1 MTTVH
6 TAPVTRPA
14 APRAAL
20 PWVAFTALALGQ
32 LLVDIDDTVLSV
44 ALPTVARDLAL
55 SDGALPWVVNAYVLC
70 FGGLLLVGGRLA
82 DRLGSR
88 AVLLGGVGVFAAT
101 SLGGAVAVDHLGLV
115 AARAGQ
121 GLAAALLA
129 PAAMN
134 LLVRTFPEPAQRAK
148 ALGLWGAV
156 TGSGAVVGLVA
167 GGLVTQTVGWRWLF
181 AGNAV
186 LAVVVGLGVRALLPG
201 GGGDPAVRIELLP
214 AASATLGLVAGLHT
228 LDVTAEHGLAAGAS
242 LAWAAVAGS
251 LLAVAV
257 TVQLRGRAPLV
268 PHALLRDRAVVVS
281 DVAALLVGAALLGT
295 FFFLSLHL
303 QQVLGWSPLHTAFG
317 YLPLIGALV
326 VAAAVGSSLLPRTG
340 ARPVLAAGIVLCAT
354 GLGLLARLGLGGDG
368 HYGSFLP
375 GLLVAGLGLGLAMVA
390 LTVGAVPAHG
400 QEGAAEGG
408 AASGLYNTALQV
420 GGAVGVAS
428 LAALADAR
436 ARALA
441 PPVGDVVA
449 EVAALTAGR
458 QLAMTV
464 AAVALLA
471 GAAVALALPARTGRE

>member
-1 MTTVH
+1 MSAMR
-6 TAPVTRPA
+6 TASVAPSVE
-14 APRAAL
+14 PRAAL

-44 ALPTVARDLAL
+44 ALPTVARDLTL
-55 SDGALPWVVNAYVLC
+55 PESSLPWVVNAYVLV

-82 DRLGSR
+82 DRFGSR
-88 AVLLGGVGVFAAT
+88 AVLLAGVGVFAAA
-101 SLGGAVAVDHLGLV
+101 SLGGGLATGQHGLV

-121 GLAAALLA
+121 GMAAALLA

-134 LLVRTFPEPAQRAK
+134 LLVMTFRDPAQRAR

-156 TGSGAVVGLVA
+156 TGCGAVVGLVV

-186 LAVVVGLGVRALLPG
+186 LAVVVGLGVRALLPTG
-201 GGGDPAVRIELLP
+201 AGDPTVRIELLP

-228 LDVTAEHGLAAGAS
+228 LDVATQDGAGGS
-242 LAWAAVAGS
+242 LAWAAAS
-251 LLAVAV
+251 ILLLAVAV

-303 QQVLGWSPLHTAFG
+303 QQMLGWSPLTTAFG
-317 YLPLIGALV
+317 YLPLVGALV
-326 VAAAVGSSLLPRTG
+326 VAAGVGSSLVPRTG
-340 ARPVLAAGIVLCAT
+340 ARPVLAAGLVLCGA
-354 GLGLLARLGLGGDG
+354 GLALLAHLGLGGDG
-368 HYGSFLP
+368 QYRAFLP

-390 LTVGAVPAHG
+390 LTVGAIPGHEQG
-400 QEGAAEGG
+400 GPAEGG

-420 GGAVGVAS
+420 GGALGVAS
-428 LAALADAR
+428 LAALSDAHAR
-436 ARALA
+436 ATDPAADLA
-441 PPVGDVVA
+441 A
-449 EVAALTAGR
+449 QLAALTAGR
-458 QLAMTV
+458 QLAMT
-464 AAVALLA
+464 AAAAALLA

>member
-1 MTTVH
+1 MV
-6 TAPVTRPA
+6 AVLATRPA
-14 APRAAL
+14 PTRTAL
-20 PWVAFTALALGQ
+20 PWVVFTALALGQ

-55 SDGALPWVVNAYVLC
+55 TESALPWVVNAYVLC

-82 DRLGSR
+82 DRVGSR
-88 AVLLGGVGVFAAT
+88 PVLLAGVGVFAVA
-101 SLGGAVAVDHLGLV
+101 SLGGAVAADHLGLV

-134 LLVRTFPEPAQRAK
+134 LLIRTFTDPAERAR

-186 LAVVVGLGVRALLPG
+186 LAVVVGLGVRALLPRG
-201 GGGDPAVRIELLP
+201 TGDPTVRIELLP
-214 AASATLGLVAGLHT
+214 AASATLGLVASLHT
-228 LDVTAEHGLAAGAS
+228 LDVAVEHGWFAAES
-242 LAWAAVAGS
+242 LAWGTAAAA
-251 LLAVAV
+251 LIAVAV
-257 TVQLRGRAPLV
+257 AVQMRGRAPLV

-303 QQVLGWSPLHTAFG
+303 QQVLGWSPLQTAFG
-317 YLPLIGALV
+317 YLPLVGALV

-340 ARPVLAAGIVLCAT
+340 ARPVLAAGIALCAT
-354 GLGLLARLGLGGDG
+354 GLGLLARLGLGGEG
-368 HYGSFLP
+368 TYRSFLP

-390 LTVGAVPAHG
+390 LTVGAVPAHAQDG
-400 QEGAAEGG
+400 PAEGG

-420 GGAVGVAS
+420 GGALGVAL

-436 ARALA
+436 ATALA
-441 PPVGDVVA
+441 PPVDDVA
-449 EVAALTAGR
+449 AQVAALTAGR

-464 AAVALLA
+464 AAVVLFA